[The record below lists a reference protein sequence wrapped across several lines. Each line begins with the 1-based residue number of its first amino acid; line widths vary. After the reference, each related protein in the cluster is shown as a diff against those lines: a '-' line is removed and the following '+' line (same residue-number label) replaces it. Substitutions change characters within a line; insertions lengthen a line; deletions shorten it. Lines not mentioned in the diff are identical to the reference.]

1 MKILLIEDHKMMAK
15 ALKSFLEKNND
26 FTIELLDD
34 LKKLEDIKFLKN
46 FDILVIDINL
56 NGYNT
61 ELNGL
66 DIAEMILKINKDTK
80 IVILSGYDYEYYIER
95 AKRIGAYGFISK
107 DEDIDLLCKKL
118 TSIYL
123 EDRKIFKEKKKSV
136 EKLTKNEIEIV
147 KLYCS
152 GLKRSEVAA
161 DLFISQRSL
170 AVMLNRIYQKLCVNN
185 YQELMKK
192 SIDLGIIDSF

>member
-66 DIAEMILKINKDTK
+66 DIAEMILKMNKNIK

-95 AKRIGAYGFISK
+95 AKRIGAYSFISK

-123 EDRKIFKEKKKSV
+123 EDRKFLKKRRKVLKSLLKM
-136 EKLTKNEIEIV
+136 KLK
-147 KLYCS
+147 
-152 GLKRSEVAA
+152 
-161 DLFISQRSL
+161 
-170 AVMLNRIYQKLCVNN
+170 
-185 YQELMKK
+185 
-192 SIDLGIIDSF
+192 

>member
-1 MKILLIEDHKMMAK
+1 MMAK

>member
-1 MKILLIEDHKMMAK
+1 MMAK

-66 DIAEMILKINKDTK
+66 DIAEMILKMNKNIK

-95 AKRIGAYGFISK
+95 AKRIGAYSFISK

-123 EDRKIFKEKKKSV
+123 EDRKNFKEKKKSV

-170 AVMLNRIYQKLCVNN
+170 AVILNRIYQKLCVNN